1 MITDGAKT
9 SIPGIRMAIA
19 TADMPAAASVSDP
32 GDWAGAIRQRRKAL
46 LQRLGMASASA
57 LIFSPLLGW
66 SLSFAWVIGYFIV
79 QLLDVWVFAPI
90 VSGKAEKLR
99 GVRRVA
105 GWAMLSLNAAY
116 FGSLSV
122 PLWLMGG
129 AMGGICSVMLLSA
142 GAIYAV
148 INAPRSTSV
157 MLMTASIQFLYLAA
171 TPVFMAMHGA
181 TPGFVT
187 AAAIAVGVFIT
198 YCLSTWQR
206 MNEARLAESA
216 ARVEAEEKRAQA
228 ERIMAGRSAFLAAIG
243 HDLRTPISA
252 ILTGAAELERG
263 ATDAA
268 ARSQAHL
275 ITDAG
280 FMMKAMLD
288 DLLDHAKLDAG
299 HMTVDEVDF
308 NLRELLNQTTRLW
321 RGPARAK
328 GLKLRVEGAASIPAG
343 VRGDPMRVRQVLNN
357 LISNAMKF
365 TETGSITLRLNAW
378 SEEPAGHAVLIT
390 VEDTGPGMTAD
401 QVARLFTPFDQ
412 TTAGVS
418 AQHGGTG
425 LGLAISR
432 QLAELMG
439 GRVTV
444 RTSPGA
450 GASFT
455 LALSLLKGEAV
466 EAPPRALD
474 QDSRDAVARALSGRM
489 TSSSTPTP
497 AAQSLTPTSRPVV
510 SAPTAPT
517 IAEAPVPEDLS
528 AEAIAARIL
537 GPSVAS
543 VETAVT
549 LQPEP
554 VAQDSEDGEDRPMR
568 VLVVD
573 DHDINRRAIQLILQ
587 PLGCD
592 ISTAADGMAALKICE
607 NTAFDLIFM
616 DVRMPELDGRETTRR
631 IRAGDGP
638 NVGVPIIAVTADTAA
653 EDIAACT
660 EAGMTYFVPKPITPP
675 MLLGAITHVM
685 TMAQADEVPG
695 AETVAA

>member
-1 MITDGAKT
+1 
-9 SIPGIRMAIA
+9 MAIA
-19 TADMPAAASVSDP
+19 NADTPAAVSVADP

-46 LQRLGMASASA
+46 LQRLCMGAATA
-57 LIFSPLLGW
+57 LIFSPLLGL
-66 SLSFAWVIGYFIV
+66 SLSFAWVFGYFIV
-79 QLLDVWVFAPI
+79 QLLDLWVFAPI
-90 VSGKAEKLR
+90 ISGRAEQLR

-105 GWAMLSLNAAY
+105 GWFILILNATY

-122 PLWLMGG
+122 PLWMTGG
-129 AMGGICSVMLLSA
+129 PMGGICAVMLLSA
-142 GAIYAV
+142 GAIYSV
-148 INAPRSTSV
+148 VNAPRSTSV
-157 MLMTASIQFLYLAA
+157 MLLTASIQFLYLAA
-171 TPVFMAMHGA
+171 TPVFMATHGA

-187 AAAIAVGVFIT
+187 AAAIAVGVFVT

-206 MNEARLAESA
+206 MNDARLSESA
-216 ARVEAEEKRAQA
+216 ARIEADQKRMDA
-228 ERIMAGRSAFLAAIG
+228 ERIMEGRSAFLAAIG

-263 ATDAA
+263 ASDAA

-280 FMMKAMLD
+280 FMMKALLD

-299 HMTVDEVDF
+299 HMTVDQVDF
-308 NLRELLNQTTRLW
+308 NLRDLLYQTARLW
-321 RGPARAK
+321 RGPVRAK
-328 GLKLRVEGAASIPAG
+328 GLKLRVEGAALIPAA

-378 SEEPAGHAVLIT
+378 SEEPGGHAVLIA
-390 VEDTGPGMTAD
+390 VEDTGPGMTVE

-412 TTAGVS
+412 TLSGVS
-418 AQHGGTG
+418 ALHGGTG

-444 RTSPGA
+444 RTRPGA

-455 LALSLLKGEAV
+455 LSLSLLQGQTVTAT
-466 EAPPRALD
+466 PTTLD
-474 QDSRDAVARALSGRM
+474 QESRDAVARALSGRM
-489 TSSSTPTP
+489 TLSSPPAP
-497 AAQSLTPTSRPVV
+497 AARPLVPASRPAVEASV
-510 SAPTAPT
+510 AAPIPDAAIPD
-517 IAEAPVPEDLS
+517 ALS

-537 GPSVAS
+537 GPAAAP
-543 VETAVT
+543 VEIAPTNQVPSDPAVGG
-549 LQPEP
+549 
-554 VAQDSEDGEDRPMR
+554 DDGEGRPMR

-607 NTAFDLIFM
+607 QTPFDLIFM

-631 IRAGDGP
+631 IRAGNGP
-638 NVGVPIIAVTADTAA
+638 NADVPVIAVTADTAP

-660 EAGMTYFVPKPITPP
+660 EAGMSYFVPKPITPP

-685 TMAQADEVPG
+685 TMAQSDEASG

>member
-1 MITDGAKT
+1 
-9 SIPGIRMAIA
+9 MAIA
-19 TADMPAAASVSDP
+19 EADMPAAVSVADP

-57 LIFSPLLGW
+57 LVFSPLLGW
-66 SLSFAWVIGYFIV
+66 SLSFAWVVGYFIV
-79 QLLDVWVFAPI
+79 QLLDLWVFAPI
-90 VSGKAEKLR
+90 VSGRSEQLR
-99 GVRRVA
+99 GARRVA
-105 GWAMLSLNAAY
+105 GWLMLCLNAVY

-122 PLWLMGG
+122 PLWLIGG

-157 MLMTASIQFLYLAA
+157 MLMTASIQFLYLAG

-181 TPGFVT
+181 PPAFVT

-206 MNEARLAESA
+206 MNDARLAESA

-299 HMTVDEVDF
+299 HMTVELVDF
-308 NLRELLNQTTRLW
+308 NLRDLLNQTTRFW

-328 GLKLRVEGAASIPAG
+328 GLKLRVEGAACIPAA

-378 SEEPAGHAVLIT
+378 SEEPGGHAVLIA
-390 VEDTGPGMTAD
+390 VEDTGPGMTVE

-412 TTAGVS
+412 TMTGVS
-418 AQHGGTG
+418 ALHGGTG

-444 RTSPGA
+444 RTRPGE

-455 LALSLLKGEAV
+455 LALSLLPGQA
-466 EAPPRALD
+466 AAAAPRALD
-474 QDSRDAVARALSGRM
+474 QESRDAVALALSGRM
-489 TSSSTPTP
+489 PRSSNPAP
-497 AAQSLTPTSRPVV
+497 AAQSLNPASRPVV
-510 SAPTAPT
+510 AAPA
-517 IAEAPVPEDLS
+517 AEDMS
-528 AEAIAARIL
+528 AEASAARIL
-537 GPSVAS
+537 GPATAP
-543 VETAVT
+543 VEAAAAPHAEPGPVS
-549 LQPEP
+549 PES
-554 VAQDSEDGEDRPMR
+554 DEGEDRPMR

-607 NTAFDLIFM
+607 NTGFDLIFM

-631 IRAGDGP
+631 IRAGTGP
-638 NVGVPIIAVTADTAA
+638 NAGVPIIAVTADTSPD
-653 EDIAACT
+653 DIAACT

-685 TMAQADEVPG
+685 TMGQSDEDAG

>member
-1 MITDGAKT
+1 
-9 SIPGIRMAIA
+9 MALVKPERP
-19 TADMPAAASVSDP
+19 DAASDARS
-32 GDWAGAIRQRRKAL
+32 GDWAAAIRQRRKAL
-46 LQRLGMASASA
+46 LQRMGMAAASA

-66 SLSFAWVIGYFIV
+66 SLSIAWVLGYFVI
-79 QLLDVWVFAPI
+79 QLLDLWVFAPI
-90 VSGKAEKLR
+90 NSGRAENLR
-99 GVRRVA
+99 GPRRVA
-105 GWAMLSLNAAY
+105 GWILLTANAGY
-116 FGSLSV
+116 FGSLSI
-122 PLWLMGG
+122 PMWLIGG
-129 AMGGICSVMLLSA
+129 PMGGICAAMLLSA
-142 GAIYAV
+142 GAIYSV

-157 MLMTASIQFLYLAA
+157 MLMTASFQFLYLAA
-171 TPVFMAMHGA
+171 TPIFMASYGA
-181 TPGFVT
+181 STGFVT

-216 ARVEAEEKRAQA
+216 ARIEADQKRMEA
-228 ERIMAGRSAFLAAIG
+228 ERIMEGRSAFLAAVG

-263 ATDAA
+263 ATDGA

-280 FMMKAMLD
+280 FMMKALLD
-288 DLLDHAKLDAG
+288 DLLDHAKLDSG

-308 NLRELLNQTTRLW
+308 DLRDLLNQTARLW

-328 GLKLRVEGAASIPAG
+328 GLKLRIEGAATVPAG
-343 VRGDPMRVRQVLNN
+343 VRGDPMRLRQVLNN

-365 TETGSITLRLNAW
+365 TEAGSITLRLNAW
-378 SEEPAGHAVLIT
+378 TEEPGGHAMLIE
-390 VEDTGPGMTAD
+390 VADTGPGMTPA
-401 QVARLFTPFDQ
+401 QLARLFTPFDQ
-412 TTAGVS
+412 TIAGVS
-418 AQHGGTG
+418 AVHGGTG

-439 GRVTV
+439 GRLTA
-444 RTSPGA
+444 RSRLGA
-450 GASFT
+450 GSQFT
-455 LALSLLKGEAV
+455 LSLRLQPGEAV
-466 EAPPRALD
+466 AAAPANLD
-474 QDSRDAVARALSGRM
+474 QESRDAVARALSGRPSHPA
-489 TSSSTPTP
+489 TAAPAPQPLAPATADVVPAEPGTTPGD
-497 AAQSLTPTSRPVV
+497 
-510 SAPTAPT
+510 
-517 IAEAPVPEDLS
+517 EDD
-528 AEAIAARIL
+528 EE
-537 GPSVAS
+537 G
-543 VETAVT
+543 
-549 LQPEP
+549 
-554 VAQDSEDGEDRPMR
+554 RPMR

-592 ISTAADGMAALKICE
+592 IATAADGMAALKICE

-638 NVGVPIIAVTADTAA
+638 NAAVPIIAVTADTAP

-660 EAGMTYFVPKPITPP
+660 AAGMTYFVPKPITPP

-685 TMAQADEVPG
+685 TLAQSEAPAD
-695 AETVAA
+695 ETVAA